1 MLGRENEWNNAWVD
15 RWRER
20 GGGWRDRRMNWLVG
34 VYINVSTSGEL
45 CIDEWREG

>member
-1 MLGRENEWNNAWVD
+1 M
-15 RWRER
+15 ER
-20 GGGWRDRRMNWLVG
+20 KGGGGWRDRRMNWLVG